1 MKIVNQNAELP
12 KNAKSKVEESQKQYQ
27 QGKFTEFSVVKE
39 MLLARTHR
47 K

>member
-27 QGKFTEFSVVKE
+27 QGKFTEFVAPLVAMNQANS
-39 MLLARTHR
+39 
-47 K
+47 